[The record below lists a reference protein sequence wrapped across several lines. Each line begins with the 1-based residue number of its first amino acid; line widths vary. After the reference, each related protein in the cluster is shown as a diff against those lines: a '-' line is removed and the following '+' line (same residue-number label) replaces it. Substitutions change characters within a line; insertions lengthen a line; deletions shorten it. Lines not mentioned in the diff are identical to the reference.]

1 MRNPL
6 ENSVAA
12 PTVAAPTLSPLMSGL
27 VRLLRGA
34 RPPIWKGHKI
44 HVPETTSSAYFL
56 YEQVR
61 NAVEYRERHLFLRGA
76 IERFLL
82 RELRP
87 GQTEGIG
94 HELVAELTKTRYLP
108 NDSVAEDTVD
118 YLDYIARRYA
128 VLQQMAVAG
137 SMKDETREA
146 VATWIL
152 QLMSVELERALHP
165 NPTEAAIVEF
175 TYASFIEHADVA
187 REDQL
192 GLYAAVHKAL
202 VKSDLATIRYGVF
215 SRAFPRWLEDD
226 AQLATAGARFV
237 ELNEQLAD
245 QMQGARPHR
254 ILRLVRR
261 HIAPYL
267 ILREIIKTSTE
278 GLDELAARSSV
289 LMEKARSVAEMQ
301 YQVVSARLKRSVV
314 QAIIFLFLTKIV
326 LGMVVEV
333 PYELFVYGVVHYVPL
348 AINLLFPPLYMATVG
363 FTIKVPGQRNTTK
376 ILSDLKSIVY
386 ESERPLKYSLRTR
399 GKTSRVSKAFNFF
412 YGATSLLTLVGLALA
427 LRAMGFNIVS
437 GIIFFVFLS
446 TVSFFA
452 YRIAHSV
459 REYAVLD
466 EDPGII
472 ANLSD
477 FLLTPFI
484 RTGQWLSERYS
495 RINIMTSILD
505 IIIETPFKTLLRI
518 IEQWNAFLRDKRD
531 DVLR

>member
-6 ENSVAA
+6 ETPSAA
-12 PTVAAPTLSPLMSGL
+12 PAPAAPKLAPLMSGL
-27 VRLLRGA
+27 VRLLQA
-34 RPPIWKGHKI
+34 QRPPVWKGPKV
-44 HVPETTSSAYFL
+44 HVPEITSGAYFL
-56 YEQVR
+56 YEQMR

-87 GQTEGIG
+87 GQTGGIG
-94 HELVAELTKTRYLP
+94 MELVEELTKTRYLP
-108 NDSVAEDTVD
+108 NDSVAEDTIE
-118 YLDYIARRYA
+118 YLDYIAQRYA
-128 VLQQMAVAG
+128 TLQHLASGNPA
-137 SMKDETREA
+137 EREA
-146 VATWIL
+146 VATAIV

-165 NPTEAAIVEF
+165 NPHEAAIVEF
-175 TYASFIEHADVA
+175 TYASFIEHANIA
-187 REDQL
+187 KEDHL

-226 AQLATAGARFV
+226 AQLATAGARFM

-245 QMQGARPHR
+245 QMQGSRPHR
-254 ILRLVRR
+254 IFRLVRR

-267 ILREIIKTSTE
+267 ILRELIKTSNE
-278 GLDELAARSSV
+278 GLEELASRSSV

-301 YQVVSARLKRSVV
+301 YQVVSARLKRSVI
-314 QAIIFLFLTKIV
+314 QAVIFLFFTKMV
-326 LGMVVEV
+326 LGMVIEV
-333 PYELFVYGVVHYVPL
+333 PYELFMYGTVHYLPL
-348 AINLLFPPLYMATVG
+348 SINLLFPPLYMAMVG
-363 FTIKVPGQRNTTK
+363 MTIKVPGQRNTTK
-376 ILSDLKSIVY
+376 ILSDLKAIVY
-386 ESERPLKYSLRTR
+386 EGEQPLRYTLRTR
-399 GKTSRVSKAFNFF
+399 GRASKIGKTFNFF
-412 YGATSLLTLVGLALA
+412 YGATSLLTLVGMTFLLYAI
-427 LRAMGFNIVS
+427 GFSLVS
-437 GIIFFVFLS
+437 AVIFFAFLS

-452 YRIAHSV
+452 YRISNSV

-466 EDPGII
+466 ENPGFL
-472 ANLSD
+472 ANLTD

-484 RTGQWLSERYS
+484 RAGQWLSERYS
-495 RINIMTSILD
+495 RINIFTAILD